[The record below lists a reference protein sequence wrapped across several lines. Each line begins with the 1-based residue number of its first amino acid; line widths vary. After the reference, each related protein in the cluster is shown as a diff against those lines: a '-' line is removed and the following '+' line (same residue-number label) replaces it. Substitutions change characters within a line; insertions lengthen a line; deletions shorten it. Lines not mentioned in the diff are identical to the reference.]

1 MIADR
6 LTAPKEETTYW
17 LSIYKHK
24 RVNNTVKYLER
35 LSRSDD
41 GTFPYVQSHKEVV
54 KALNTT
60 APVVL
65 ICAVRIS
72 QRDYEERLHYIKQR
86 SIEDGKLEIRN
97 RE

>member
-6 LTAPKEETTYW
+6 LTTPQKETTYW
-17 LSIYKHK
+17 LSIYKYK
-24 RVNNTVKYLER
+24 RSNCTVKYLER

-41 GTFPYVQSHKEVV
+41 GTFPYLQALGEVT

-65 ICAVRIS
+65 ICAVPIS
-72 QRDYEERLHYIKQR
+72 QRDYNDRLHYIKQK
-86 SIEDGKLEIRN
+86 SIEDGKLEMRN